1 MLRQWNKQLFE
12 MPYVIEV
19 YEAFGSHARFTVAA
33 WAMLLKMCILTR
45 GEREQKKQIPV
56 SIAYSKHRARIS
68 SKTESYTRGLSPSS
82 KQECVPQIAET
93 LRPNDLGAF

>member
-19 YEAFGSHARFTVAA
+19 YEAFGSRAIFTVTA

-56 SIAYSKHRARIS
+56 
-68 SKTESYTRGLSPSS
+68 
-82 KQECVPQIAET
+82 
-93 LRPNDLGAF
+93 